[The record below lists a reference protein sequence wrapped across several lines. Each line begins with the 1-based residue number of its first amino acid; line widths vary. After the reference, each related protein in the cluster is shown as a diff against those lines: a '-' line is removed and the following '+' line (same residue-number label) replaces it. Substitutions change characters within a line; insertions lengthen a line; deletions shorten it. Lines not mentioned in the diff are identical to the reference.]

1 MAVRTL
7 LANILGRAWHDR
19 RGVVSMEAAL
29 VITSMLLPITLGSIQ
44 LGLIFHTQAR
54 LDTALQAGLQNMWA
68 TGKANDT
75 AISKAATDNWGSNSP
90 KLTIQ
95 PAATAYYCNAS
106 DGTKGSVSS
115 TSPPT
120 CASGQ
125 TAATYVTLAMSA
137 VPPGVFTLQGIPVP
151 STLYSKATVRTQ

>member
-7 LANILGRAWHDR
+7 LVGVLGRAWHDR

-44 LGLIFHTQAR
+44 FGLIFHTQTR

-68 TGKANDT
+68 TGTANDT
-75 AISKAATDNWGSNSP
+75 AIKKAATDNWGSNSP
-90 KLTIQ
+90 TLTVQ

-106 DGTKGSVSS
+106 DGTQASVRPNS
-115 TSPPT
+115 
-120 CASGQ
+120 
-125 TAATYVTLAMSA
+125 AATYVTLAMSA
-137 VPPGVFTLQGIPVP
+137 APPVVVTLQGVPVP
-151 STLYSKATVRTQ
+151 STLYSTATVRMQ